1 MTKEH
6 YIKLIQDIKNKKDF
20 YVGQVGDLLVV
31 KNSKGEKRVLSGHK
45 DDWFGYQL
53 VVDYPDYDPITGEIR
68 GRLAIN
74 DKLVKCETLIDVKRV
89 ADDISIS

>member
-45 DDWFGYQL
+45 DDWFGY
-53 VVDYPDYDPITGEIR
+53 
-68 GRLAIN
+68 
-74 DKLVKCETLIDVKRV
+74 
-89 ADDISIS
+89 